1 MCIPGLCEA
10 STDVRRG
17 ESLIYGEVNASLMLM
32 NFKPSDLPMA
42 LCENIAIFR
51 RNIPCPWNLLQD
63 RLIPGIVDGYRK
75 VLGRVCIKAQSG
87 IFCLQRRTMGMGPIP
102 RWAKGALQIPAADL
116 RPSSRKSDNILRC
129 IWPGPTTNRNTGRSI
144 EWPISL
150 PPAIPTFDPLP
161 TIVDH
166 CPLLATLI
174 AVISRKY
181 VKAIFYTL
189 CSQQQG
195 TNNNRNDCKYSAKKH
210 LVACVFPDYSK
221 MQIFSC
227 GLVKMSDRQ
236 TR

>member
-1 MCIPGLCEA
+1 MCITGLCEA

-102 RWAKGALQIPAADL
+102 RWTKGALQIPAADL

-129 IWPGPTTNRNTGRSI
+129 IWPARRPMETQEGQSNDQSACLLQSRLLIRC
-144 EWPISL
+144 
-150 PPAIPTFDPLP
+150 PPLL
-161 TIVDH
+161 TIVL
-166 CPLLATLI
+166 CLQPL
-174 AVISRKY
+174 SR
-181 VKAIFYTL
+181 
-189 CSQQQG
+189 
-195 TNNNRNDCKYSAKKH
+195 
-210 LVACVFPDYSK
+210 
-221 MQIFSC
+221 
-227 GLVKMSDRQ
+227 
-236 TR
+236 

>member
-1 MCIPGLCEA
+1 
-10 STDVRRG
+10 
-17 ESLIYGEVNASLMLM
+17 
-32 NFKPSDLPMA
+32 
-42 LCENIAIFR
+42 
-51 RNIPCPWNLLQD
+51 
-63 RLIPGIVDGYRK
+63 
-75 VLGRVCIKAQSG
+75 
-87 IFCLQRRTMGMGPIP
+87 MGMGPIP

-129 IWPGPTTNRNTGRSI
+129 IWPGPTTNGNTGRSI

-166 CPLLATLI
+166 CPALATLI

-195 TNNNRNDCKYSAKKH
+195 TINNRNDCKYSVKNISLPAFFLIIRKCKY
-210 LVACVFPDYSK
+210 FPAVWSRWAIGWPIRPEGAAWILK
-221 MQIFSC
+221 FCFQGEEKSHHT
-227 GLVKMSDRQ
+227 S
-236 TR
+236 

>member
-1 MCIPGLCEA
+1 
-10 STDVRRG
+10 
-17 ESLIYGEVNASLMLM
+17 M

-129 IWPGPTTNRNTGRSI
+129 IWPGPTTNGNRGRSI

-166 CPLLATLI
+166 CPAPCNPYRGNFEEIRQGNLLYALFST
-174 AVISRKY
+174 
-181 VKAIFYTL
+181 T
-189 CSQQQG
+189 
-195 TNNNRNDCKYSAKKH
+195 RNH
-210 LVACVFPDYSK
+210 
-221 MQIFSC
+221 Q
-227 GLVKMSDRQ
+227 
-236 TR
+236 